1 MNKTGQIIILALLVA
16 VGAIGW
22 QYKEFLPFLSGI
34 EQNDQWNDGDS
45 EAVNVITASVVVK
58 NLPKIVTAVG
68 TVRANESVDITT
80 KVVAKILKLQF
91 TEGSFVKEGT
101 PLVYLDANEMEAGLA
116 EFQAELMNSRKLYE
130 RALKLYKTKNVPK
143 ARVDLLLSEL
153 QIARAKVSAG
163 KARLSD
169 FVVVAP
175 FSGVL
180 GFREVSVGAL
190 VRPADVITTLD
201 DITSLKLDFD
211 LPESHLASLHQ
222 GQSFVA
228 TSVAFKGRNFVGE
241 VRTISTRID
250 PVTRS
255 VRIRGRIPNDNAELK
270 PGMFLSV
277 ELMTGV
283 QTGAVLVPEHAVTIS
298 AAGHFV
304 YSVSEGI
311 AHRREVQIGQRIRGW
326 VQVLSGLD
334 GATEVITEGLQ
345 KVKDG
350 QKVQVVI
357 EQGAI
362 SSAENIKELTQ

>member
-1 MNKTGQIIILALLVA
+1 MNKTGQIIVLALLVA
-16 VGAIGW
+16 IGAIGW
-22 QYKEFLPFLSGI
+22 QYKEFLPFLSDA
-34 EQNDQWNDGDS
+34 EQNDQWDHSDS
-45 EAVNVITASVVVK
+45 DAVNVITALVVVK
-58 NLPKIVTAVG
+58 DLPRIVTAVG

-91 TEGSFVKEGT
+91 TEGSFVKKGT
-101 PLVYLDANEMEAGLA
+101 PLVYLDANEREAELA
-116 EFQAELMNSRKLYE
+116 ESQAELLNSRKLYE

-153 QIARAKVSAG
+153 QIARAKVLAG
-163 KARLSD
+163 KARLGD
-169 FVVVAP
+169 FVIIAP
-175 FSGVL
+175 FSGIL

-190 VRPADVITTLD
+190 VRPADIITTLD

-222 GQSFVA
+222 GQPFSA
-228 TSVAFKGRNFVGE
+228 KSVAFQDRIFLGE

-250 PVTRS
+250 PVTRA
-255 VRIRGRIPNDNAELK
+255 VRIRGRVPNENGELK

-277 ELMTGV
+277 ELQIGI
-283 QTGAVLVPEHAVTIS
+283 QKGAVLVPEHAVTIS
-298 AAGHFV
+298 AAGHFI
-304 YSVSEGI
+304 YSVSEGV
-311 AHRREVQIGQRIRGW
+311 AHRKEVQIGQRVRGW

-350 QKVQVVI
+350 QKVQVVV
-357 EQGAI
+357 EKNAI
-362 SSAENIKELTQ
+362 SSAGNIKELTQ